1 MAEKKEQLELV
12 LVEYSETV
20 GDKAVLTFHD
30 EDEGVI
36 HEVTFQRKG
45 YNEDTKKWHD
55 DPEKK
60 EKVDKQ
66 IDEVFGTTFE
76 QLNSKVGQ
84 KYDVFIYSN
93 FCHVLEFSIPNKFQA
108 DEVGQIYTSTIVS
121 VEDNERMNKIEV
133 IYDVDGTEY
142 MSNMSYSKRVPL
154 GGEMKYLKDP
164 AKKERQLANFK
175 KKFHVDFKDRAEVI
189 GKTLMVEVK
198 DLNGNIYADMKA
210 LPKPKK

>member
-12 LVEYSETV
+12 LVEFSESV
-20 GDKAVLTFHD
+20 GDKATLTFHD

-45 YNEDTKKWHD
+45 YDEVNKKWLD

-60 EKVDKQ
+60 EKVEGQVK
-66 IDEVFGTTFE
+66 EVFGVTFE
-76 QLNSKVGQ
+76 ELNTKVGS
-84 KYDVFIYSN
+84 KYDVYIYDG
-93 FCHVLEFSIPNKFQA
+93 FCHVLEFNIPNKFQS
-108 DEVGQIYTSTIVS
+108 DEVGQIYSVTIVS

-133 IYDVDGTEY
+133 IYDLDGTEY
-142 MSNMSYSKRVPL
+142 MSNMGYSKRIPL
-154 GGEMKYLKDP
+154 AGEMKFLKDP
-164 AKKERQLANFK
+164 AKKERQLVNFK
-175 KKFHVDFKDRAEVI
+175 KKFHVDFDNRKEVV

-198 DLNGNIYADMKA
+198 DLNGNVYGDMKA

>member
-12 LVEYSETV
+12 LVEYSDTV

-45 YNEDTKKWHD
+45 YNEDTKKWFE

-66 IDEVFGTTFE
+66 IDEVFGTTFD

-84 KYDVFIYSN
+84 KYDVYIYSG
-93 FCHVLEFSIPNKFQA
+93 FCHVLEFNIPIKFQA

-175 KKFHVDFKDRAEVI
+175 KKFHVDFDNRKEVV